1 MTCWDTAKNIN
12 LEIMKIIRIFASVTK
27 RLKIMD
33 KKTELKDTAIRVHLH
48 HTKPV
53 EVNEFV
59 ASVTSVS
66 NLFSS
71 YVKENADY
79 KEEVKAKLYVEKIKE
94 GSIDIWLVAPTL
106 AGLIAFADNTNK
118 LCDFVRH
125 VNDFI
130 AHFTRGLKPEKKY
143 TLSELKDLKELLTP
157 TSTDRGGKIEID
169 AINVKTN
176 QVIMQGTPV
185 GFDSSNSIQN
195 QIDREIETRKN
206 TETSCGIHKKVLM
219 QIYQVRNTADS
230 NAGNKAIIDSIY
242 MGRKLP
248 VVFDTDELKN
258 EILYSESNP
267 TRTGFIV
274 DAEVMTV
281 EGKPKAYKI
290 VRLSETFPLEDD

>member
-1 MTCWDTAKNIN
+1 
-12 LEIMKIIRIFASVTK
+12 MKIIRIFASVTK